1 MSRYMKA
8 LLPKSTIYITKILM
22 LVMVLALDVNTWAQE
37 KSLPTMAELQAQGEV
52 STITLKDGRKYTY
65 QQLSKMTD
73 DEKENIRDQVEN
85 RGERI
90 KFRKWEMDVSK
101 AYMAEK
107 EKQKAEKEKQSAELD
122 KQNAEKEKQSAELDK
137 QIAAYKVIDKY
148 QKQLL
153 AGKREF
159 SATEKVEL
167 KNAITT
173 DGIPSKLAASLMPW
187 IK

>member
-1 MSRYMKA
+1 MKA
-8 LLPKSTIYITKILM
+8 LLPKSIIRITKILM
-22 LVMVLALDVNTWAQE
+22 LVMTLIFGVNTWAEE
-37 KSLPTMAELQAQGEV
+37 KLLTTMAELQAQGKT

-101 AYMAEK
+101 TYM
-107 EKQKAEKEKQSAELD
+107 AELD
-122 KQNAEKEKQSAELDK
+122 KQNAELDK